1 MALTTILIGLVVV
14 TFVLRRVME
23 SLRHAKNARELAC
36 KPPPLAPIKDPLG
49 ILSLLEMIQADKE
62 KRVPALTEQRVNKM
76 RDDNGGNYVTTMRL
90 RTGAVENILTIDPKN
105 IQAILAT
112 QFKEFCVGAQRETCM
127 GPLLGAGI
135 FTTDGPAWS
144 HSRAMLRPQFTR
156 DQISD
161 LSLEEV
167 HVQNAFKVMPPV
179 NNQGWTEVDIQTVF
193 FRLTLDSATELLF
206 GESCKS
212 QLVALDSANNKDK
225 EFSARGT
232 DFGANFDRGQWYL
245 SQRVRT
251 PFLKFLYNGDE
262 FKNCC
267 NEVHRF
273 VDQCVERALRETS
286 KKKLDA
292 DGKPLEGG
300 EHYVFLHAMAAETQD
315 PIELRAQLL
324 NVLLAGR
331 DTTASLL
338 SWTVMLLARHPDKFQ
353 RLRRDI
359 IETFGGYE
367 NPRNLTF
374 ANLKACTYLQRV
386 MTEVL
391 RLFPPLPMNARYA
404 TCDTSLPRGGGPDAE
419 SPVYV
424 KKGQAVLY
432 NAHILH
438 RRTDIWGPDAGEFN
452 PDRWEG
458 RKGGWEYLPFNGG
471 PRICIGQQF
480 ALTEAGYVLARLLQ
494 RFDGLEE
501 LNPSS
506 KVSWGL
512 TLVSQ
517 PGESVKV
524 RLHEAV

>member
-1 MALTTILIGLVVV
+1 
-14 TFVLRRVME
+14 
-23 SLRHAKNARELAC
+23 
-36 KPPPLAPIKDPLG
+36 
-49 ILSLLEMIQADKE
+49 
-62 KRVPALTEQRVNKM
+62 
-76 RDDNGGNYVTTMRL
+76 
-90 RTGAVENILTIDPKN
+90 
-105 IQAILAT
+105 
-112 QFKEFCVGAQRETCM
+112 
-127 GPLLGAGI
+127 
-135 FTTDGPAWS
+135 
-144 HSRAMLRPQFTR
+144 MLRPQFTR

-167 HVQNAFKVMPPV
+167 HVQNAFNVMPPV
-179 NNQGWTEVDIQTVF
+179 NDQGWTEVDIQTIF

-212 QLVALDSANNKDK
+212 QLVALDNANNDK

-232 DFGANFDRGQWYL
+232 DFGTNFDRGQWYL

-267 NEVHRF
+267 KEVHRF

-292 DGKPLEGG
+292 EGNPIDG

-315 PIELRAQLL
+315 PLELRAQLL

-338 SWTVMLLARHPDKFQ
+338 SWTMMLLARHPEKFQ

-359 IETFGGYE
+359 IETFGDYE

-452 PDRWEG
+452 PDRWEN

-501 LNPSS
+501 LNPSD

>member
-1 MALTTILIGLVVV
+1 
-14 TFVLRRVME
+14 
-23 SLRHAKNARELAC
+23 
-36 KPPPLAPIKDPLG
+36 
-49 ILSLLEMIQADKE
+49 
-62 KRVPALTEQRVNKM
+62 
-76 RDDNGGNYVTTMRL
+76 
-90 RTGAVENILTIDPKN
+90 
-105 IQAILAT
+105 
-112 QFKEFCVGAQRETCM
+112 
-127 GPLLGAGI
+127 
-135 FTTDGPAWS
+135 
-144 HSRAMLRPQFTR
+144 MLRPQFTR

-167 HVQNAFKVMPPV
+167 HVQNALNVMPPV
-179 NNQGWTEVDIQTVF
+179 NDQGWTEVDIQTIF

-212 QLVALDSANNKDK
+212 QLVGLAAGNITDA

-232 DFGANFDRGQWYL
+232 DFGTNFDRGQWYL

-267 NEVHRF
+267 REVHRF
-273 VDQCVERALRETS
+273 VDQCVERALKETS
-286 KKKLDA
+286 GGKKQKVDA
-292 DGKPLEGG
+292 KGNPLEG
-300 EHYVFLHAMAAETQD
+300 EPYVFLHAMAAETQD
-315 PIELRAQLL
+315 PLELRAQLL

-338 SWTVMLLARHPDKFQ
+338 SWTVMLLARHPDVFR
-353 RLRRDI
+353 RLRRDVL
-359 IETFGGYE
+359 EAFGDYE

-404 TCDTSLPRGGGPDAE
+404 TVDTSLPRGGGPDAE

-424 KKGQAVLY
+424 RKGQAVLY

-480 ALTEAGYVLARLLQ
+480 ALTEAGYVLTRLLQ
-494 RFDGLEE
+494 RFDGIEE
-501 LNPSS
+501 VGPGD

-517 PGESVKV
+517 PGESVRV
-524 RLHEAV
+524 RLHQAV